1 MSSENNEKIL
11 ITCCISG
18 GVFRNFAKYDAF
30 QRRKAWRGSLILS
43 MSLFLTS
50 LIFFIGLRDGNF
62 AKAFG
67 RFFFISAVVI
77 PVIWVTSLN
86 PSITKQI
93 KERDIRETI
102 AQYFV
107 ELSDNG
113 VVMSKG
119 KDKVNFTWNEICRVV
134 FNKDCAYMFVNE
146 DRALLLPYGSDF
158 SKAEELILSNLPEEK
173 IEHI

>member
-1 MSSENNEKIL
+1 MSKENNNKIL
-11 ITCCISG
+11 ISCCISG
-18 GVFRNFAKYDAF
+18 EVFRNFAKYDAF
-30 QRRKAWRGSLILS
+30 QRRKAWRSTLILS
-43 MSLFLTS
+43 MSLLLTS
-50 LIFFIGLRDGNF
+50 LIFFIGFRDNYF

-67 RFFFISAVVI
+67 SFFLISAVII

-86 PSITKQI
+86 SSINKQI
-93 KERDIRETI
+93 KERDIRESI

-119 KDKVNFTWNEICRVV
+119 KDKVNFTWNEIYRVI
-134 FNKDCAYMFVNE
+134 FSKDCAYVFVNK

-158 SKAEELILSNLPEEK
+158 SKAEQLLLSNLPEEK